1 MDGFAGGGGGGRFEE
16 PNLFLTSQI
25 QVLKPAG
32 MANIASI
39 STVHELRHTH
49 CSYLFNIGLNTRE
62 VMEQMRHTEMRTT
75 EGYAHIF
82 RPETNRKI
90 KKLERLD
97 R

>member
-39 STVHELRHTH
+39 KRTKGQLS
-49 CSYLFNIGLNTRE
+49 LNQPMNPPD
-62 VMEQMRHTEMRTT
+62 VS
-75 EGYAHIF
+75 
-82 RPETNRKI
+82 
-90 KKLERLD
+90 D
-97 R
+97 